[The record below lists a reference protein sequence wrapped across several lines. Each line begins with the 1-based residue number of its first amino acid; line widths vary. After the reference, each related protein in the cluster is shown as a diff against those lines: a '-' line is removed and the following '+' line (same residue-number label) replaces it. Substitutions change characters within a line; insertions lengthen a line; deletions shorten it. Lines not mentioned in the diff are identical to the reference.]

1 MINLCIGLLIRSNYT
16 KALKPTEIFQ
26 SRNSGLYAFRTR
38 LGLCVVRA
46 LNGNSKNYV
55 SCNKIVVRQTDTKEL
70 GNHFAQVKS
79 EVKER
84 DVPEMLKQIHSHDF
98 IEFLYV
104 VDRKV
109 ALMSQEDKKF
119 FHILDEAT

>member
-55 SCNKIVVRQTDTKEL
+55 SCNKIVVRQADTKEL

-84 DVPEMLKQIHSHDF
+84 DVPEMLKQIHNHDLLNSYMLLT
-98 IEFLYV
+98 ERLP
-104 VDRKV
+104 
-109 ALMSQEDKKF
+109 
-119 FHILDEAT
+119 